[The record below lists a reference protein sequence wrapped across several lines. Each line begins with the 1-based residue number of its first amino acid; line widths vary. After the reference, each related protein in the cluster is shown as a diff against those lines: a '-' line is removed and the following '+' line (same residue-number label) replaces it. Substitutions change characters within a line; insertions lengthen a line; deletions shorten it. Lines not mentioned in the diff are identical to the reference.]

1 MHGIKLYRD
10 LWIDYRTRY
19 SRYILPFIS
28 YYLFSIDLFI
38 SAITTQWNWSLA
50 KANCPNTNC
59 AHARITTVEIEILLT
74 PASTIIWIAFTLIYA
89 SDGVTIVDGLSFLH
103 FLCYT
108 LYFLYPEIKFE
119 IPTWNFDIF
128 RLLNRSSVYAC
139 TRFLLLYKLLFRD
152 MEIRCSYFPLHF
164 LRFYKYFRRQ
174 CNENSHLA
182 LADFHKNI
190 PSSETNPIDSIF
202 LDYFCHP
209 SNPSFRTIWKDLC
222 DSIVE

>member
-1 MHGIKLYRD
+1 MLGIKLYRD

-28 YYLFSIDLFI
+28 YYLFSINLFI
-38 SAITTQWNWSLA
+38 SAITTKWNWSLA

-59 AHARITTVEIEILLT
+59 AHARITTAEIEILLT

-89 SDGVTIVDGLSFLH
+89 SDDVTIVDGLSFLH

-128 RLLNRSSVYAC
+128 RLLSRSSVYAC
-139 TRFLLLYKLLFRD
+139 TRFLSLHKLLFRD
-152 MEIRCSYFPLHF
+152 VEIRCSYFPLHF

-182 LADFHKNI
+182 LADFHKNR
-190 PSSETNPIDSIF
+190 PSSDINLIDSIF

-222 DSIVE
+222 DSIIE

>member
-89 SDGVTIVDGLSFLH
+89 SDDVTIVDGLSFLH

-139 TRFLLLYKLLFRD
+139 TRFLLLYKLLFRN
-152 MEIRCSYFPLHF
+152 MKIRCSYISFDSTNILGDSVTKTRIWRWLIF
-164 LRFYKYFRRQ
+164 TKTY
-174 CNENSHLA
+174 LA
-182 LADFHKNI
+182 PK
-190 PSSETNPIDSIF
+190 PIRSIA
-202 LDYFCHP
+202 
-209 SNPSFRTIWKDLC
+209 SF
-222 DSIVE
+222 

>member
-1 MHGIKLYRD
+1 MLGIKLYRD

-28 YYLFSIDLFI
+28 YYLFSVNLFI

-89 SDGVTIVDGLSFLH
+89 SDDVTIVDGLSFLH

-128 RLLNRSSVYAC
+128 HLLSRSSVYAC
-139 TRFLLLYKLLFRD
+139 TRFLLLHKLCNDVVTFRYISFD
-152 MEIRCSYFPLHF
+152 FTNILGDSVTKTRIWRSLIFT
-164 LRFYKYFRRQ
+164 KTD
-174 CNENSHLA
+174 LA
-182 LADFHKNI
+182 PK
-190 PSSETNPIDSIF
+190 PI
-202 LDYFCHP
+202 
-209 SNPSFRTIWKDLC
+209 
-222 DSIVE
+222 